1 MTNPVSVIP
10 LSQIA
15 RVFFKLGAISFGGP
29 VAHLAM
35 MEEEVVK
42 KRGWVSHAEFVDML
56 GMTTLI
62 PGPNSTEMAIH
73 IGQKVRGWKGLLIAG
88 ICFIFPSV
96 VIALGFAWA
105 YVSFGAMPDFT
116 EMMVGIRAA
125 VLVIIAGAVFR
136 FGHTILKTHFVMA
149 VSLVVMC
156 LHLLGV
162 NEAILMLVS
171 GGLGVVWGY
180 RHHLRSKIF
189 EGATLVGLVL
199 FFLQVGATLYGSGY
213 VLISYLQGTLVDKLH
228 WLSQSQLMDSIA
240 IGQFTPGP
248 VLSTATFVGYLVMG
262 VPGAI
267 GATVAI
273 FLPSFV
279 LVMAS
284 CRFLARAQPWPFVRS
299 FLDGVNGASL
309 GLLASAGLMMSVQTL
324 SSFSAIVLF
333 LISASLSLTFNVNAL
348 WVILGSAAIGLCGL

>member
-1 MTNPVSVIP
+1 MSVIP
-10 LSQIA
+10 FSQIA
-15 RVFFKLGAISFGGP
+15 WVFFKLGAISFGGP
-29 VAHLAM
+29 AAHLAI

-42 KRGWVSHAEFVDML
+42 KRGWVSHAEFMDML

-73 IGQKVRGWKGLLIAG
+73 IGQKVRGWKGLLISG

-96 VIALGFAWA
+96 VITLGLAWA
-105 YVSFGAMPDFT
+105 YVSLGAMPDFRDV
-116 EMMVGIRAA
+116 MLGIRVA
-125 VLVIIAGAVFR
+125 VLAILAGAVFR
-136 FGHTILKTHFVMA
+136 FGRSILKPYFVMA
-149 VSLVVMC
+149 ISGGAMC

-162 NEAILMLVS
+162 NEVIVMLGS
-171 GGLGVVWGY
+171 GGLGVFWGY
-180 RHHLRSKIF
+180 RRQLRSKIF
-189 EGATLVGLVL
+189 EGATVIGLVL

-284 CRFLARAQPWPFVRS
+284 GRFLAHAQSWPFVRS

-309 GLLASAGLMMSVQTL
+309 GLLASACVSLSVQTL
-324 SSFSAIVLF
+324 NSVHAWVLF
-333 LISASLSLTFNVNAL
+333 LISASLSLIFNVNAL
-348 WVILGSAAIGLCGL
+348 WLILGSAALGLWCL